1 MYILIRYDVEF
12 EFSFPS
18 ELSPSL
24 FTMADGQDHLLSPES
39 LSFPSFSS
47 APSPI
52 TWNNFNLNN
61 DTRDQPPHLQQGPP
75 SPGAVADTGRQE
87 RPECDGKEE
96 DRLFK
101 AEEKNALDAFF
112 SETLAKPPSI
122 ASIKRDSPDEEVQ
135 DPPSETQPVTAES
148 GPVYQVKS
156 RAKRARPNPGTT
168 AGTSEVVEAETASSG
183 PVKRTAHI
191 ASEQKRRTTIKENYK
206 ALVDLLLAGEE
217 TSGIHLSGGC
227 AADDDLEETGNGKKK
242 GKEKPKGRGRG
253 RKGQDGAGATKSVV
267 LERAADYLRWL
278 ERSNS
283 ELEREVTRLE
293 GILAV

>member
-1 MYILIRYDVEF
+1 VQ
-12 EFSFPS
+12 
-18 ELSPSL
+18 
-24 FTMADGQDHLLSPES
+24 DGQE
-39 LSFPSFSS
+39 
-47 APSPI
+47 
-52 TWNNFNLNN
+52 
-61 DTRDQPPHLQQGPP
+61 
-75 SPGAVADTGRQE
+75 QE
-87 RPECDGKEE
+87 KEE
-96 DRLFK
+96 GKLFK

-122 ASIKRDSPDEEVQ
+122 ASMKRDSPEEEVVE
-135 DPPSETQPVTAES
+135 DSPSDGPATANAEEQAITES

-156 RAKRARPNPGTT
+156 RAKRARPNPG
-168 AGTSEVVEAETASSG
+168 ASASTSHIAVDIETG
-183 PVKRTAHI
+183 PVKRSAHI

-217 TSGIHLSGGC
+217 ISGIQLSGGP
-227 AADDDLEETGNGKKK
+227 ADDDVDDAGNGKKK
-242 GKEKPKGRGRG
+242 GSKPKGRGRG

-293 GILAV
+293 GVLAV